1 MVGVKFNAFSSNSA
15 AGDILG
21 FCVVFSMIKH
31 LSPLS
36 PLLCSYYLTNCCFGG
51 WRGRGGGRWG
61 VGG

>member
-1 MVGVKFNAFSSNSA
+1 MVGVKFNPFSSNSA

-21 FCVVFSMIKH
+21 SCVVLSMIKQ
-31 LSPLS
+31 LSSLS

-51 WRGRGGGRWG
+51 WGWG